1 MKIEQNF
8 IELISYKNSL
18 NEKQFEILNLPY
30 PAIENWQNLALQKE
44 VSRNDANLLMLL
56 KGNLS
61 LKAQEQI
68 IKNYHMVLE
77 FNNIKAKVYELP
89 KDEIKK
95 EIQIDTKADEEE
107 EEEYVKIYCDGACSG
122 NPGNAGSGLAIY
134 SSKKKPVLLYGAYEE
149 IGTNNIAELNALH
162 QALIIASQTH
172 SENIIS
178 IYSDSKY
185 AIDCI
190 TTWAYGW
197 KANGWTKKG
206 GEIKNLEL
214 IIEAHNLYEK
224 LKSKIE
230 IIHVKGHSGI
240 EGNELADRMAVY
252 TIKEKNKDFSFYSYN
267 KVEEVLSLT
276 SY

>member
-89 KDEIKK
+89 KEEVKK
-95 EIQIDTKADEEE
+95 EIQIDTKADEE

-134 SSKKKPVLLYGAYEE
+134 SSKKKPDLLYGAYEE

-185 AIDCI
+185 AIYCI

-214 IIEAHNLYEK
+214 IIESHNLYEK
-224 LKSKIE
+224 LKNKIE
-230 IIHVKGHSGI
+230 IIHVKGHSGV

>member
-1 MKIEQNF
+1 MRIDENF
-8 IELISYKNSL
+8 INLISYKNSL
-18 NEKQFEILNLPY
+18 NEEQFKILGL
-30 PAIENWQNLALQKE
+30 EETLNWQEKALNKE
-44 VSRNDANLLMLL
+44 VSKNDTNLLMLL

-61 LKAQEQI
+61 HKAQEQI

-77 FNNIKAKVYELP
+77 FNNIKPKVVYEIP
-89 KDEIKK
+89 KNDIPK
-95 EIQIDTKADEEE
+95 EESTPKNSTNEDEETE
-107 EEEYVKIYCDGACSG
+107 HIRIYCDGACSG

-134 SSKKKPVLLYGAYEE
+134 SNKKNPVLLYGAYEE
-149 IGTNNIAELNALH
+149 EGTNNIAELNALH
-162 QALIIASQTH
+162 QALIIASQTF

-190 TTWAYGW
+190 STWAYSW
-197 KANGWTKKG
+197 KRNGWSKKG

-224 LKSKIE
+224 LKTKIE
-230 IIHVKGHSGI
+230 LIHVKGHAGI

-252 TIKEKNKDFSFYSYN
+252 TIKAKNRDFAFYSYN
-267 KVEEVLSLT
+267 KIEEVLALK

>member
-1 MKIEQNF
+1 MKIDNNF
-8 IELISYKNSL
+8 INLISYKNNL
-18 NEKQFEILNLPY
+18 NEEQFKILELLEN
-30 PAIENWQNLALQKE
+30 EQNWQNLILDRDIPK
-44 VSRNDANLLMLL
+44 NDANLLMLL

-61 LKAQEQI
+61 HKAQEQI

-89 KDEIKK
+89 KVEKIEEK
-95 EIQIDTKADEEE
+95 EEE
-107 EEEYVKIYCDGACSG
+107 EHIKIYCDGACSG

-134 SSKKKPVLLYGAYEE
+134 SNKRNPVLLYGAYEE
-149 IGTNNIAELNALH
+149 EGTNNIAELNALH
-162 QALIIASQTH
+162 QALVIARQTS

-178 IYSDSKY
+178 IFSDSKY

-190 TTWAYGW
+190 TTWAYSW
-197 KANGWTKKG
+197 KKNGWSKKG

-214 IIEAHNLYEK
+214 IIEAHTLYEK
-224 LKSKIE
+224 LKTKIE
-230 IIHVKGHSGI
+230 INHVKGHAGV

-252 TIKEKNKDFSFYSYN
+252 TIKAKNKNFEFYSYN
-267 KVEEVLSLT
+267 KVEEVLAMK

>member
-107 EEEYVKIYCDGACSG
+107 EEYVKIYCDGACSG

-149 IGTNNIAELNALH
+149 VGTNNIAELNALH

-224 LKSKIE
+224 LKNKIE
-230 IIHVKGHSGI
+230 IIHVKGHSGV

>member
-89 KDEIKK
+89 KEEVKK
-95 EIQIDTKADEEE
+95 EIQIDTKANEEE
-107 EEEYVKIYCDGACSG
+107 EEHVKIYCDGACSG

-149 IGTNNIAELNALH
+149 VGTNNIAELNALH

-190 TTWAYGW
+190 STWAYGW

-224 LKSKIE
+224 LKNKIE
-230 IIHVKGHSGI
+230 IIHVKGHSGV

>member
-89 KDEIKK
+89 KEEVKK
-95 EIQIDTKADEEE
+95 EIQIDTKADEE

-224 LKSKIE
+224 LKNKIE

>member
-89 KDEIKK
+89 KEEVKK
-95 EIQIDTKADEEE
+95 EIQIDTKADED

-149 IGTNNIAELNALH
+149 VGTNNIAELNALH

-190 TTWAYGW
+190 STWAYGW

-224 LKSKIE
+224 LKNKIE
-230 IIHVKGHSGI
+230 IIHVKGHSGV

>member
-107 EEEYVKIYCDGACSG
+107 EEYVKIYCDGACSG

-190 TTWAYGW
+190 STWAYGW

-224 LKSKIE
+224 LKNKIE